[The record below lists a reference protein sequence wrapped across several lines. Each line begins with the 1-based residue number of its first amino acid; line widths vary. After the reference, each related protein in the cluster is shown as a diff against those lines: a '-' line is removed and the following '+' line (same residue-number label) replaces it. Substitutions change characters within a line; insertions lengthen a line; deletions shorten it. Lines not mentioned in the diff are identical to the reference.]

1 MFLTLVFFLSPLSL
15 VSCKRLGSF
24 RSLFPVSSVNEASS
38 IAFII
43 CFSSSHFSTT
53 TYNSNFGHSLAY
65 FPTLHKLDSDATC
78 IQIIH
83 LYSILIVAYRQRGLG
98 VHRMQ
103 IRIRPDV
110 KIVDPVHP
118 LFCKKSAVFGF
129 GSVTDPALP
138 LPTCKILGHSLM
150 SYPHLT
156 PICSVPPSAEL
167 TSRHLYLH
175 FGHDAL

>member
-38 IAFII
+38 ISFII

-118 LFCKKSAVFGF
+118 FFAKKARF
-129 GSVTDPALP
+129 SV
-138 LPTCKILGHSLM
+138 
-150 SYPHLT
+150 
-156 PICSVPPSAEL
+156 SVQ
-167 TSRHLYLH
+167 
-175 FGHDAL
+175 